1 VAAMLFHADLTGEQR
16 EQSFLV
22 NCCMNMSKKYIFVP
36 AVSFILISN
45 FPYNSEDLF
54 FFYTFS
60 TKIKTQS
67 LPSLAMTGI

>member
-1 VAAMLFHADLTGEQR
+1 VAAMLFHADLTEKQS

-22 NCCMNMSKKYIFVP
+22 NCCMNMPKKYIFLP

-54 FFYTFS
+54 FT
-60 TKIKTQS
+60 
-67 LPSLAMTGI
+67 PLAQK